1 MKSYLKNY
9 RQSPRK
15 VRLVADAIRGKK
27 VDVALRDLAFMGKR
41 ADGAITKLLQS
52 ALANAKN
59 SSQGDE
65 TTLIVKEIRVD
76 KGIVLKRIMP
86 RARGTASRINKRSSH
101 IIMTLAPAPEAKVK
115 KVRKVVAKKV
125 VPTTK

>member
-86 RARGTASRINKRSSH
+86 RARGTANRINKRSSH
-101 IIMTLAPAPEAKVK
+101 IMLALAQAPAAKVK
-115 KVRKVVAKKV
+115 KARKVPAKKAA
-125 VPTTK
+125 K

>member
-86 RARGTASRINKRSSH
+86 RARGTANRINKRSSH
-101 IIMTLAPAPEAKVK
+101 IIMTLAQAPAPKVK
-115 KVRKVVAKKV
+115 KARKVPAKKAV
-125 VPTTK
+125 K